1 MSSTSARTAD
11 ATEPNQLKK
20 DPDTDENEMLAT
32 LYCYDS
38 DPNSLKLLLFIL
50 ETGLLPRIHEVVHV
64 TKHNKDAVESEL
76 KEKYPTNAYDAHPDY
91 GIFPVCIRVTDD
103 KLMAGADRI
112 INMFMDEVLQ
122 HRNIDWKEMV
132 VFNFF
137 SCGMKL
143 ELELMK
149 VTIG

>member
-1 MSSTSARTAD
+1 
-11 ATEPNQLKK
+11 
-20 DPDTDENEMLAT
+20 
-32 LYCYDS
+32 
-38 DPNSLKLLLFIL
+38 
-50 ETGLLPRIHEVVHV
+50 
-64 TKHNKDAVESEL
+64 
-76 KEKYPTNAYDAHPDY
+76 
-91 GIFPVCIRVTDD
+91 
-103 KLMAGADRI
+103 
-112 INMFMDEVLQ
+112 MFMDEVLQ